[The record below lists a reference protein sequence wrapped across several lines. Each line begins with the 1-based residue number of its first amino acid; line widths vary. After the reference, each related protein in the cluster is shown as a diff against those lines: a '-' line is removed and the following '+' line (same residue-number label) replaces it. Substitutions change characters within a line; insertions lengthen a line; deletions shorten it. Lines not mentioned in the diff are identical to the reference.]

1 MYILR
6 LDLHI
11 NNWDILAYK
20 WMDVGMII
28 YTSRTIT
35 RPNNCLQIY
44 WNTTLYPNYIIILAN
59 SIIILRSTCQRIY
72 IYIYICIQCIWG
84 IKYIRNI
91 IQASIHATR
100 QLTLT
105 SRQAS
110 RVRAAGRPNYTDTKL
125 SPPVPPTR
133 SSAFTPS
140 CPSGWAGI
148 IWTLRAVRLQSING
162 QRSRR
167 DGFYSWRGSE
177 KKEGGIMCCYLF

>member
-35 RPNNCLQIY
+35 RPKQLLTDLLKHYVISQLHNHSSKFYYSPFNMSK
-44 WNTTLYPNYIIILAN
+44 N
-59 SIIILRSTCQRIY
+59 IY
-72 IYIYICIQCIWG
+72 IYIYMHTMHFGYKIYPQ
-84 IKYIRNI
+84 NI

-110 RVRAAGRPNYTDTKL
+110 RVRAAGRPTIQTQNCHHQCH
-125 SPPVPPTR
+125 PPTR

-148 IWTLRAVRLQSING
+148 I
-162 QRSRR
+162 
-167 DGFYSWRGSE
+167 
-177 KKEGGIMCCYLF
+177 